1 MDYTQWAETL
11 SLSATRLI
19 ERGIAFLPNILTAL
33 ALVALGWIL
42 ARIFRGVCERITRL
56 GLGRLNQSI
65 AMRRGLESTGLTTT
79 APMVIGRIVFW
90 VVWLFFIAGALEK
103 LELAVVRDFLSNLA
117 YYLPRV
123 LLGILVVFVGI
134 LAGNLANHALVTSTA
149 RGGVRY
155 AQIVGRVVQGAI
167 LLVAIIVAAD
177 QIGIQSTLLMV
188 TVAIVLGTTMGGA
201 ALAFGLGS
209 GPTVSNIIASYYL
222 QKTYRVGQRV
232 HIGNIHGRIVEITP
246 TAVVLDGETG
256 RVLIPAKKFSEESS
270 VLLTGEQS

>member
-1 MDYTQWAETL
+1 MDYTHWAETL

-19 ERGIAFLPNILTAL
+19 ERGIAFLPNVLTAL
-33 ALVALGWIL
+33 ALVLLGWLL
-42 ARIFRGVCERITRL
+42 ARILRGVCERITRL
-56 GLGRLNQSI
+56 GLGRLARGI
-65 AMRRGLESTGLTTT
+65 ALRRGLESTGLSET
-79 APMVIGRIVFW
+79 APMVIGRVVFW

-103 LELAVVRDFLSNLA
+103 LELSVVRDFLSNLA

-134 LAGNLANHALVTSTA
+134 LAGNLANHALVSSTA
-149 RGGVRY
+149 RAGARY

-188 TVAIVLGTTMGGA
+188 TVAIILGTTMGGA

-222 QKTYRVGQRV
+222 QKTYRVGQQV
-232 HIGNIHGRIVEITP
+232 QIGDIRGRILEIGP
-246 TAVVLDGETG
+246 TAVFLDAERG
-256 RVLIPAKKFSEESS
+256 RVSIPAKRFSEESS
-270 VLLTGEQS
+270 ILLAGE

>member
-11 SLSATRLI
+11 SFSATRLI

-33 ALVALGWIL
+33 ALVLVGWAL
-42 ARIFRGVCERITRL
+42 ARILRGVCERITRA
-56 GLGRLNQSI
+56 GLGRLAKSM
-65 AMRRGLESTGLTTT
+65 AMRRGLESTGLSNT
-79 APMVIGRIVFW
+79 APAVIGRVVFW

-155 AQIVGRVVQGAI
+155 AQLVGRVVQGAI
-167 LLVAIIVAAD
+167 LMVAIIVAAD

-188 TVAIVLGTTMGGA
+188 TVAIILGTTMGGA

-222 QKTYRVGQRV
+222 QKSYRVGQQV
-232 HIGNIHGRIVEITP
+232 QIGDIRGRILEISP
-246 TAVVLDGETG
+246 TAVVLDGEG
-256 RVLIPAKKFSEESS
+256 GKRVMIPAKKFSEESS
-270 VLLTGEQS
+270 ALLAGE

>member
-19 ERGIAFLPNILTAL
+19 ERGIAFLPNILA
-33 ALVALGWIL
+33 AVVLVAVGWAL
-42 ARIFRGVCERITRL
+42 ARILRGVCERITRA
-56 GLGRLNQSI
+56 GLVRLARGI
-65 AMRRGLESTGLTTT
+65 ALRRGLESTGLSDTV
-79 APMVIGRIVFW
+79 PKVIGQVLFW
-90 VVWLFFIAGALEK
+90 VVWLFFIAAALEK

-123 LLGILVVFVGI
+123 LLGILVVFMGI
-134 LAGNLANHALVTSTA
+134 LAGNLANQALVTSTA

-155 AQIVGRVVQGAI
+155 AQVVGRVVQGAI

-188 TVAIVLGTTMGGA
+188 TVAIILGTTMGGA

-222 QKTYRVGQRV
+222 QKTYRVGQQV
-232 HIGNIHGRIVEITP
+232 EIGEIRGRILEISP
-246 TAVVLDGETG
+246 TAVVLDGDG
-256 RVLIPAKKFSEESS
+256 GRRVLIPAKRFSEESS
-270 VLLTGEQS
+270 TLLTGE

>member
-11 SLSATRLI
+11 SFSATRLV

-33 ALVALGWIL
+33 ALVLLGWVL
-42 ARIFRGVCERITRL
+42 ARILRGVCERITRA
-56 GLGRLNQSI
+56 GMGRLARGI
-65 AMRRGLESTGLTTT
+65 AMRRGLESTGLSDT
-79 APMVIGRIVFW
+79 APAVIGRVVFW

-167 LLVAIIVAAD
+167 LMVAIIVAAD

-188 TVAIVLGTTMGGA
+188 TVAIILGTTMGGA

-222 QKTYRVGQRV
+222 QKSYRVGQQV
-232 HIGNIHGRIVEITP
+232 EIGDLRGRILEISP
-246 TAVVLDGETG
+246 TAVVLDGEG
-256 RVLIPAKKFSEESS
+256 GKKVMIPARKFSEESS
-270 VLLTGEQS
+270 ALLAGE

>member
-11 SLSATRLI
+11 SFSATRLV

-33 ALVALGWIL
+33 ALVLLGWLL
-42 ARIFRGVCERITRL
+42 ARILRGVCERITRA
-56 GLGRLNQSI
+56 GMGRLARGI
-65 AMRRGLESTGLTTT
+65 AMRRGLESTGLSDT
-79 APMVIGRIVFW
+79 APVVIGRVVFW

-155 AQIVGRVVQGAI
+155 AQLVGRVVQGAI
-167 LLVAIIVAAD
+167 LMVAVIVAAD

-188 TVAIVLGTTMGGA
+188 TVAIILGTTMGGA

-209 GPTVSNIIASYYL
+209 GTTVSNIIASYYL
-222 QKTYRVGQRV
+222 QKSYRVGQQV
-232 HIGNIHGRIVEITP
+232 EIGDIRGRILEISP
-246 TAVVLDGETG
+246 TAVVLDGEG
-256 RVLIPAKKFSEESS
+256 GKKVMIPARKFSEESS
-270 VLLTGEQS
+270 ALLAGE

>member
-11 SLSATRLI
+11 SLSATRLV

-33 ALVALGWIL
+33 ALVLLGWIL
-42 ARIFRGVCERITRL
+42 ARILRSVCERITRL
-56 GLGRLNQSI
+56 GLGRLTHSI
-65 AMRRGLESTGLTTT
+65 AMRRGLESTGLATT
-79 APMVIGRIVFW
+79 APMVIGRVIFW

-155 AQIVGRVVQGAI
+155 AQVVGRVVQGAI

-188 TVAIVLGTTMGGA
+188 TVAIILGTTMGGA

-222 QKTYRVGQRV
+222 QKTYRVGQQVR
-232 HIGNIHGRIVEITP
+232 IGDIRGRIVEINP
-246 TAVVLDGETG
+246 TTVVLDGGGG

-270 VLLTGEQS
+270 VLLTGEQA

>member
-11 SLSATRLI
+11 SLSATRLV

-33 ALVALGWIL
+33 ALVLLGWVL
-42 ARIFRGVCERITRL
+42 ARIFRSICERITRL
-56 GLGRLNQSI
+56 GLGRLTRSI
-65 AMRRGLESTGLTTT
+65 AMRRGLESTGLSTT

-134 LAGNLANHALVTSTA
+134 LAGNLANHALVTSTS
-149 RGGVRY
+149 RGGARY

-188 TVAIVLGTTMGGA
+188 TVAIILGTTMGGA

-222 QKTYRVGQRV
+222 QKAYRVGQQVR
-232 HIGNIHGRIVEITP
+232 IGDIHGRIVEISP
-246 TAVVLDGETG
+246 TAVVLDGEAG

>member
-11 SLSATRLI
+11 SFSATRLV

-33 ALVALGWIL
+33 ALVLLGWVL
-42 ARIFRGVCERITRL
+42 ARILRGVCERITRA
-56 GLGRLNQSI
+56 GMARLARGI
-65 AMRRGLESTGLTTT
+65 AMRRGLESTGLSDT
-79 APMVIGRIVFW
+79 APAVIGRVVFW

-167 LLVAIIVAAD
+167 LMVAIIVAAD

-188 TVAIVLGTTMGGA
+188 TVAIILGTTMGGA

-222 QKTYRVGQRV
+222 QKSYRVGQQV
-232 HIGNIHGRIVEITP
+232 EIGHLRGRILEISP
-246 TAVVLDGETG
+246 TAVVLDGEG
-256 RVLIPAKKFSEESS
+256 GKKVMIPARKFSEESS
-270 VLLTGEQS
+270 ALLAGE

>member
-1 MDYTQWAETL
+1 MEYTQWAETL
-11 SLSATRLI
+11 SLSAARLI
-19 ERGIAFLPNILTAL
+19 ERGIAFLPNVLTAL
-33 ALVALGWIL
+33 ALVLLGWVL
-42 ARIFRGVCERITRL
+42 ARILRGVCERITRAA
-56 GLGRLNQSI
+56 LGRVAKSI
-65 AMRRGLESTGLTTT
+65 SMRRGLESTGLGNTV
-79 APMVIGRIVFW
+79 PVVVGRALFW

-123 LLGILVVFVGI
+123 LLGLLVVFMGV

-155 AQIVGRVVQGAI
+155 AQVVGRVVQGAI

-177 QIGIQSTLLMV
+177 QVGIQSTLLMV

-209 GPTVSNIIASYYL
+209 GPTVSNIISSYYL
-222 QKTYRVGQRV
+222 QKTYRVGQQV
-232 HIGNIHGRIVEITP
+232 SIGEIRGRIAEITP
-246 TAVVLDGETG
+246 TAVVLEGDSG
-256 RVLIPAKKFSEESS
+256 RVLVPARKFSEESS
-270 VLLTGEQS
+270 VLLTGETA